1 MRVEKDV
8 NMESEKDDLESME
21 ESEEEDSEESSD
33 EDEKDRW
40 NRAFLGQI
48 TRDELVEQEDNE
60 KEDWTIFLFSGNLDE
75 REESVDVEE
84 SEEEEQFRT
93 NCILFKCWF
102 ELEEQDELLN
112 EQRSMTSSLFWW
124 ISMVNETK
132 LNAAKL
138 W

>member
-60 KEDWTIFLFSGNLDE
+60 KED
-75 REESVDVEE
+75 
-84 SEEEEQFRT
+84 
-93 NCILFKCWF
+93 
-102 ELEEQDELLN
+102 
-112 EQRSMTSSLFWW
+112 
-124 ISMVNETK
+124 
-132 LNAAKL
+132 
-138 W
+138 